1 MTRKNIKV
9 IIDTNVQI
17 SFLIGKKLH
26 SIIDYISNGEITI
39 IICSEL
45 LQEILEVTSRPKL
58 KKYFPE
64 NKVFE
69 LINLLETIGELV
81 KIIPLHQECND
92 PKDNF
97 LLDMI
102 EYSGADFLITG
113 DKELLILNPFLT
125 AIILS
130 PQQFE
135 TTISKILQQA
145 NFKSCPLKYY

>member
-1 MTRKNIKV
+1 MIKKNIKV
-9 IIDTNVQI
+9 IIDTNVWI

-26 SIIDYISNGEITI
+26 SIIDHISNGEITI
-39 IICSEL
+39 IISSEL
-45 LQEILEVTSRPKL
+45 IQEILDVTSRPKL
-58 KKYFPE
+58 KKYFPQ

-81 KIIPLHQECND
+81 EIKPTHLECID

-102 EYSGADFLITG
+102 EYSNADFLVTG
-113 DKELLILNPFLT
+113 DKELLKLNPFLN
-125 AIILS
+125 AKILL

-135 TTISKILQQA
+135 INIKQI
-145 NFKSCPLKYY
+145 PL